1 MIRNRYCQ
9 IVLTILITTVKIV
22 LTLSNR
28 YCQNDN
34 DHLKDCTLSF
44 VVVFWSGGENIL
56 SPATETCQDSPDKD
70 GPLQG
75 GAAPVLCLYP
85 SSFRSRVLY
94 INLMEAI
101 FSTRRVE
108 HQMNVFNAFENST
121 VDVLK

>member
-1 MIRNRYCQ
+1 MISNRYCQ
-9 IVLTILITTVKIV
+9 IVLKILNTTVKIV

-28 YCQNDN
+28 YCQNYN

-44 VVVFWSGGENIL
+44 VVVFWSGGKNIL

-85 SSFRSRVLY
+85 SFSRYRVLY
-94 INLMEAI
+94 INLMVAKSS
-101 FSTRRVE
+101 FRGVE
-108 HQMNVFNAFENST
+108 HQIAVFNVYYKIALLMF
-121 VDVLK
+121 